1 MPFTGFI
8 FLLIAF
14 DWGIKFWNNQ
24 YLHLKWTVSLLYKWG
39 NTCGD
44 ATWALCVIF
53 ILLPTKDDVAGCGDE
68 YNK

>member
-1 MPFTGFI
+1 M
-8 FLLIAF
+8 
-14 DWGIKFWNNQ
+14 KR
-24 YLHLKWTVSLLYKWG
+24 TVSLLYKWG